1 MKMTTPLSLNLQKQC
16 SSCKR
21 NLPLECFTKCH
32 FSYYAKCKE
41 CHARDKKK
49 RYKEDSEYRAVQQR
63 ASSKT
68 NAKRYTTEEG
78 RYKSLLAVQ
87 KHRAAGS
94 LSIEQ
99 WFYILKLFNNEC
111 AYCGLPLSKHYIRY
125 KGETKLGDFHKEH
138 VDHEGAN
145 DLSNCIPSCKECNS
159 SKSTKFLEDWYNENN
174 LNFNQDRLNKIH
186 KWINEDYKLYI
197 EEPKPNKA

>member
-1 MKMTTPLSLNLQKQC
+1 MMKMTTPLSLNLQKQC

-111 AYCGLPLSKHYIRY
+111 AYCGSKDSI
-125 KGETKLGDFHKEH
+125 EQEH
-138 VDHEGAN
+138 VISVNKGGKTSLGNIVPACRRCNASKKDN
-145 DLSNCIPSCKECNS
+145 DL
-159 SKSTKFLEDWYNENN
+159 FDWYP
-174 LNFNQDRLNKIH
+174 FADCFSKTRLNKLLAYMEVNDATA
-186 KWINEDYKLYI
+186 K
-197 EEPKPNKA
+197 

>member
-1 MKMTTPLSLNLQKQC
+1 MTKITTPLSLNPQKQC

-49 RYKEDSEYRAVQQR
+49 RYKEDSEYRVIQQR

-68 NAKRYTTEEG
+68 NAKRYATEEG

-111 AYCGLPLSKHYIRY
+111 AYCGSKDNIEQEHIIAVN
-125 KGETKLGDFHKEH
+125 KSGKTSLGNI
-138 VDHEGAN
+138 VPA
-145 DLSNCIPSCKECNS
+145 CRSCNA
-159 SKSTKFLEDWYNENN
+159 SKKDNYLFDWYPFTNYFSET
-174 LNFNQDRLNKIH
+174 RL
-186 KWINEDYKLYI
+186 DKLLAYM
-197 EEPKPNKA
+197 EMNDAAAK

>member
-1 MKMTTPLSLNLQKQC
+1 MTKITTPLSLNLQKQC

-49 RYKEDSEYRAVQQR
+49 RYKEDSEYRAIQQR

-68 NAKRYTTEEG
+68 NAKRYATEEG
-78 RYKSLLAVQ
+78 RYKNLLAVQ

-111 AYCGLPLSKHYIRY
+111 AYCGSKDSIEQEHIISVN
-125 KGETKLGDFHKEH
+125 KSGKTSLGNIVPACRSCNASKKD
-138 VDHEGAN
+138 N
-145 DLSNCIPSCKECNS
+145 DL
-159 SKSTKFLEDWYNENN
+159 FDWYPFTDYFSET
-174 LNFNQDRLNKIH
+174 RL
-186 KWINEDYKLYI
+186 DKLLAYM
-197 EEPKPNKA
+197 EVNDATAK